1 MIDDEVE
8 IEAQRVVLMFSE
20 GNVYAI
26 RVFGATWKKQPR
38 VEKSTLP
45 PAGKICH
52 KRRKKYYRTPK
63 ENVWR
68 CSKKY
73 GTTITNQEKENILN
87 QVIRTPGITSKQIQ
101 SATTIPM
108 HKVLAT
114 LNLLKEDKTILREYD
129 QKNGTIYKFQ
139 P

>member
-8 IEAQRVVLMFSE
+8 IEAQRVVIMFSE

-26 RVFGATWKKQPR
+26 RVFGATWKKQLR
-38 VEKSTLP
+38 VEKSALP
-45 PAGKICH
+45 VEKICN
-52 KRRKKYYRTPK
+52 KKRKKYYRTPK

-114 LNLLKEDKTILREYD
+114 SSLLKEDKTILRAYD
-129 QKNGTIYKFQ
+129 SKNGTIYTFQ

>member
-20 GNVYAI
+20 GNIYAI
-26 RVFGATWKKQPR
+26 RLFGATWKKQPS
-38 VEKSTLP
+38 VDKSALR
-45 PAGKICH
+45 IERIIH
-52 KRRKKYYRTPK
+52 KKKRKYNRAPK
-63 ENVWR
+63 KDIWR

-73 GTTITNQEKENILN
+73 GTTITIQEKDNILN
-87 QVIRTPGITSKQIQ
+87 QVIRNPGITSKQIQ
-101 SATTIPM
+101 SDTTIPM

-114 LNLLKEDKTILREYD
+114 LSLLKEEKTIIREYD
-129 QKNGTIYKFQ
+129 STNGTIYKFQ